1 MRMED
6 IDKEMKGIKA
16 STSAAHKAFQEED
29 YVTAAKLFLAAADQ
43 LGRIYPADHPE
54 VLQCFLQ
61 TGDSYYYLERFSEAA
76 KMYADLEKTLIQF
89 PNAPIDRPVLSFKIA
104 KALSKSRQFDEAEKA
119 YENAVEVC
127 ESLLPETH
135 PLLTIVNE
143 AHSGFV
149 RHVRKNP
156 AGAQSFEQR
165 AQQLRERNKDIHGLY
180 ENYLEPLKRKMDP
193 ALSTGRGGDSRA
205 SGSYAGS
212 SSGFSNDG
220 GGKPGA
226 LRKGL
231 IVGAVITGL
240 AVVGLATGLKFR
252 TAEEA
257 APSKTSAANISP
269 ADTSLASSS
278 PANTDEA
285 SRSIPAMPIADDAQF
300 LNLISNGSFEA
311 DRTCDENNPNCPYLA
326 TWIKVKEPVTLTKY
340 TNLLGPSNGK
350 QFLNLGE
357 TGEIT
362 HEIITEPGKS
372 YTLRMDFATPKPA
385 KEGLLSY
392 SLEAGKWEPLPV
404 EAAGQWTMLS
414 VPFIAGQKKITLRIA
429 AGPEKGNDQR
439 YLDNVRM
446 FETPAPWEKNY
457 Q

>member
-29 YVTAAKLFLAAADQ
+29 YVSAAKLFLAAADQ
-43 LGRIYPADHPE
+43 LGRIYPADHPD

-61 TGDSYYYLERFSEAA
+61 AGDSFYYLERFSEAA
-76 KMYADLEKTLIQF
+76 KTYADLEKTLIQF
-89 PNAPIDRPVLSFKIA
+89 PNAPVDRPVLTFKIA

-119 YENAVEVC
+119 YEKAVEVC

-143 AHSGFV
+143 AHAGFV

-156 AGAQSFEQR
+156 AAAQSFELR

-180 ENYLEPLKRKMDP
+180 ENYLEPLRRKIDP
-193 ALSTGRGGDSRA
+193 AHSIDWGGDSRA

-212 SSGFSNDG
+212 SSVFSNDG
-220 GGKPGA
+220 GGRPGA
-226 LRKGL
+226 MKKGL
-231 IVGAVITGL
+231 VVGAVLAGL
-240 AVVGLATGLKFR
+240 VVVGLATGMKFR
-252 TAEEA
+252 TATET
-257 APSKTSAANISP
+257 APAKTGG
-269 ADTSLASSS
+269 TL
-278 PANTDEA
+278 
-285 SRSIPAMPIADDAQF
+285 RSVPSMPVADDAQF

-326 TWIKVKEPVTLTKY
+326 TWIKVKEPVTLTKF
-340 TNLLGPSNGK
+340 TNVLGPSNGK

-357 TGEIT
+357 SGEIT
-362 HEIITEPGKS
+362 HEIFTEPGKS

-392 SLEAGKWEPLPV
+392 SLESGKWEPLPV
-404 EAAGQWTMLS
+404 EAADQWTTLS
-414 VPFIAGQKKITLRIA
+414 VPFIAGQKKVILRIA

-439 YLDNVRM
+439 YLDNVRL
-446 FETPAPWEKNY
+446 FETPAPWDKKY